1 MIRFNRPTTVIFR
14 EKDYKKLKEE
24 AHKLDMS
31 ICGLLRKITTKYFE
45 QQEQEES
52 IHETDIRNTETIR
65 GIKE

>member
-45 QQEQEES
+45 QQEQEE
-52 IHETDIRNTETIR
+52 
-65 GIKE
+65 KYP